1 MTKKPAKTRGNPA
14 KAKAAPGKSALRKG
28 KKAEVKSIGVSMY
41 GMSKFFKMVH
51 DEGRAKDLDAALKR
65 ADKTVQISHSTFK
78 RMQEFVRAEPK
89 LTEQHTI
96 AAEMSDCNC
105 KHGDPF
111 CICFDH
117 HDSFAD
123 S

>member
-1 MTKKPAKTRGNPA
+1 MTKKPAKKRGKSE
-14 KAKAAPGKSALRKG
+14 KAKAAPEKSASHKD

-51 DEGRAKDLDAALKR
+51 DEGRAKDLDAALKGT
-65 ADKTVQISHSTFK
+65 DKTVQVSHRTFK
-78 RMQEFVRAEPK
+78 RMQKFVRAEPK

-96 AAEMSDCNC
+96 ALEMSDCKC

-117 HDSFAD
+117 HNSFAD
-123 S
+123 N